1 MRTTTKCRS
10 VPFESSRSEDF
21 FDIQLPVKGCASLAE
36 SFQKYGPGTPR
47 PAPSM
52 HALDIKSRVTVTR
65 GFTRFWRDQPA

>member
-36 SFQKYGPGTPR
+36 SFQKYGPGTPP

-52 HALDIKSRVTVTR
+52 HPSEIIKLRVVVSR
-65 GFTRFWRDQPA
+65 GFTHATGEI